1 MSNITA
7 PMKGESA
14 PKNLEELRYPVLAT
28 AKLDGI
34 RGLKVNDKLLSAR
47 FKPIPNAY
55 TYTKC
60 MQFLPDGADGELF
73 VRDSKEMGEQTSA
86 FMSMHGRP
94 DFIYYMF
101 DYDEDG
107 KLSRPYKF
115 RMKRMR
121 IFAERMRRDGTD
133 EQREFYRKHVIF
145 LFPVLCNNA
154 EELQTFVDDCLGIGY
169 EGVMIRDPEGPYKCG
184 RSSVKQQYL
193 LKIKPFEDGE
203 AKIVGFEEQMENTNE
218 AEKDAFGH
226 TKRSSHKAGKVPKGT
241 LGKFVVRRLSD
252 DLEFRVGT
260 GKGLTNTLRQEI
272 WDNQK
277 KFLGKIIKYKHQA
290 IGAKTAPRIA
300 IFLGFR
306 DLRDMTVY

>member
-1 MSNITA
+1 
-7 PMKGESA
+7 
-14 PKNLEELRYPVLAT
+14 
-28 AKLDGI
+28 
-34 RGLKVNDKLLSAR
+34 
-47 FKPIPNAY
+47 
-55 TYTKC
+55 
-60 MQFLPDGADGELF
+60 
-73 VRDSKEMGEQTSA
+73 
-86 FMSMHGRP
+86 
-94 DFIYYMF
+94 
-101 DYDEDG
+101 
-107 KLSRPYKF
+107 
-115 RMKRMR
+115 
-121 IFAERMRRDGTD
+121 
-133 EQREFYRKHVIF
+133 
-145 LFPVLCNNA
+145 
-154 EELQTFVDDCLGIGY
+154 
-169 EGVMIRDPEGPYKCG
+169 MIRDPEGPYKCG

-290 IGAKTAPRIA
+290 IGAKIAPRIA

-306 DLRDMTVY
+306 DLRDMTAY

>member
-28 AKLDGI
+28 PKLDGI

-47 FKPIPNAY
+47 FKPIPNVY
-55 TYTKC
+55 TSRLCAK
-60 MQFLPDGADGELF
+60 FLPDGADGELF
-73 VRDSKEMGEQTSA
+73 VRNSKEMGEQTSA
-86 FMSMHGRP
+86 FMSMHGTP

-121 IFAERMRRDGTD
+121 IFAERMRDGTE

-145 LFPVLCNNA
+145 LLPVLCNNA
-154 EELQTFVDDCLGIGY
+154 EELQTCVDDCLGKGY

-290 IGAKTAPRIA
+290 IGAKIAPRIA

-306 DLRDMTVY
+306 DLRDMTAY